1 MPRPRRGSGPST
13 GRSSG
18 AGRPPGAKRA
28 SGGPARAAA
37 AGGGAA
43 AAAAWADA
51 NARLPRRQ
59 PGARAAP
66 VKRAL
71 ALVSLVARA
80 AAAARADAPPVIS
93 WQEAGG
99 HVGEVVTVEGEVATA
114 SAVGDTWVL
123 EFAHD
128 DPRAFR
134 VVVLLPLLETAPRQP
149 ERLYQGRRVRA
160 TGRVQRFQGRAEMVL
175 RGAAQIEI
183 VETGG
188 APPAA
193 SAPPPPAAPAVPA
206 ARPAPSAAAPCE
218 RARERWRAAAV
229 EASER
234 IATLNRCLDAV
245 RYRCR
250 AESAALTPALETLET
265 LEHEVDINCR

>member
-1 MPRPRRGSGPST
+1 M
-13 GRSSG
+13 
-18 AGRPPGAKRA
+18 
-28 SGGPARAAA
+28 
-37 AGGGAA
+37 
-43 AAAAWADA
+43 
-51 NARLPRRQ
+51 
-59 PGARAAP
+59 
-66 VKRAL
+66 KRAL
-71 ALVSLVARA
+71 ALVSLVALAAASARA
-80 AAAARADAPPVIS
+80 AAPPVIS

-114 SAVGDTWVL
+114 STVGDTWVL
-123 EFAHD
+123 EFARD

-175 RGAAQIEI
+175 RGAGQIEV

-206 ARPAPSAAAPCE
+206 RPAPSAAAPCE
-218 RARERWRAAAV
+218 RARERWRAAAA

-234 IATLNRCLDAV
+234 IAALNRCLDAV

-250 AESAALTPALETLET
+250 AESAALTSALATLDA
-265 LEHEVDINCR
+265 LEHEIDIDCP

>member
-1 MPRPRRGSGPST
+1 MR
-13 GRSSG
+13 
-18 AGRPPGAKRA
+18 
-28 SGGPARAAA
+28 
-37 AGGGAA
+37 
-43 AAAAWADA
+43 
-51 NARLPRRQ
+51 ARLPRRQ

-80 AAAARADAPPVIS
+80 AAAARAAAPPVIS

-114 SAVGDTWVL
+114 STVGDTWVL
-123 EFAHD
+123 EFARD

-175 RGAAQIEI
+175 RGAGQIEV
-183 VETGG
+183 VEASG
-188 APPAA
+188 APPPLAPPRGPGPA
-193 SAPPPPAAPAVPA
+193 RAGGLARGGGRGGGGPPRAFGGGGGGGPRGRGKGGGGGGGGPPPPRPPPPPPRRTDPACQAGSV
-206 ARPAPSAAAPCE
+206 R
-218 RARERWRAAAV
+218 REA
-229 EASER
+229 
-234 IATLNRCLDAV
+234 
-245 RYRCR
+245 
-250 AESAALTPALETLET
+250 
-265 LEHEVDINCR
+265 

>member
-1 MPRPRRGSGPST
+1 M
-13 GRSSG
+13 
-18 AGRPPGAKRA
+18 
-28 SGGPARAAA
+28 
-37 AGGGAA
+37 
-43 AAAAWADA
+43 
-51 NARLPRRQ
+51 
-59 PGARAAP
+59 
-66 VKRAL
+66 KRAL

-80 AAAARADAPPVIS
+80 AAAARAAAPPVIS

-123 EFAHD
+123 EFARD

-175 RGAAQIEI
+175 RGAGQIEV
-183 VETGG
+183 VETTG
-188 APPAA
+188 APPVA
-193 SAPPPPAAPAVPA
+193 SAPPPPAAPAVP

-218 RARERWRAAAV
+218 RARERWRAAAA

-234 IATLNRCLDAV
+234 IAALNRCLDAV

-250 AESAALTPALETLET
+250 AESTALTSALATLDA
-265 LEHEVDINCR
+265 LEHEIDIDCP

>member
-1 MPRPRRGSGPST
+1 VKRIPALAAFVALAA
-13 GRSSG
+13 G
-18 AGRPPGAKRA
+18 A
-28 SGGPARAAA
+28 ARAAA
-37 AGGGAA
+37 
-43 AAAAWADA
+43 
-51 NARLPRRQ
+51 
-59 PGARAAP
+59 
-66 VKRAL
+66 
-71 ALVSLVARA
+71 
-80 AAAARADAPPVIS
+80 PPVVS

-99 HVGEVVTVEGEVATA
+99 HVGEVVSVEGEVATA
-114 SAVGDTWVL
+114 RTVGDTWIL
-123 EFAHD
+123 EFARD

-175 RGAAQIEI
+175 RGAGQIEV

-193 SAPPPPAAPAVPA
+193 SAPPPPAAPVVPA
-206 ARPAPSAAAPCE
+206 GPAPSAAAPCE
-218 RARERWRAAAV
+218 RARERWRAAAA

-234 IATLNRCLDAV
+234 IAALNRCLDAV

-250 AESAALTPALETLET
+250 AESAALTPALATLDATER
-265 LEHEVDINCR
+265 EVDADCR

>member
-1 MPRPRRGSGPST
+1 
-13 GRSSG
+13 
-18 AGRPPGAKRA
+18 
-28 SGGPARAAA
+28 
-37 AGGGAA
+37 
-43 AAAAWADA
+43 
-51 NARLPRRQ
+51 
-59 PGARAAP
+59 

-71 ALVSLVARA
+71 AFLSLVALA
-80 AAAARADAPPVIS
+80 AAAAHAVAPPLVS
-93 WQEAGG
+93 WREAGG

-114 SAVGDTWVL
+114 STVGDTWVL
-123 EFAHD
+123 EFARD

-175 RGAAQIEI
+175 RGAAQIEV

-193 SAPPPPAAPAVPA
+193 SAPPPPAAPVVPA
-206 ARPAPSAAAPCE
+206 GPAPSAAAPCE
-218 RARERWRAAAV
+218 RTRERWRAAAV

-234 IATLNRCLDAV
+234 IAALNRCLDAV